1 MPSSTTTTQ
10 SHARSHALL
19 LLQKLLNLRDSASPL
34 TLVLD
39 TLEQSGKPVLR
50 EFMSRAQISKTKII
64 YISFATPQRPAGVD
78 VFVRGRGKPAES
90 LRAEITSHYPA
101 GHTHKTLLILDE
113 LSPLASSIPADL
125 ALLLS
130 SLITGP
136 AVSLVA
142 LYHTDVPL
150 SLPLPSPSPSSPSS
164 PSSSSSSTYSPYTP
178 HPLTTLTHLATAVL
192 RTRNLHHAVE
202 RRRAQNRSQR
212 EPEFGLDEGKEG
224 VLVGLG
230 LRGGKVSLT
239 TTMMH
244 TFNNG
249 SSGII
254 STSSSS
260 MVGGLVLEMELRRRS
275 GRAVA
280 ETFVLIPS
288 ATSLSHSFSK
298 SNVSNVK
305 ADVQQ
310 RIASSEIPPTSS
322 STSTS
327 KLYLLSDHPAFLD
340 PEAEAETAQGAG
352 GEVGR
357 EGEEQQ
363 PESTF
368 NLGLTEKQRRDREG
382 IVLPYFDAQ
391 TDIGAGEGG
400 RILYEMG
407 REDDF
412 DEEEDE
418 I

>member
-1 MPSSTTTTQ
+1 MPSSTTQ

-39 TLEQSGKPVLR
+39 TLEQSGKPILR
-50 EFMSRAQISKTKII
+50 EFMSRAQISKAKII
-64 YISFATPQRPAGVD
+64 YISFATLRKPIGADIFIRA
-78 VFVRGRGKPAES
+78 RGKTAES
-90 LRAEITSHYPA
+90 LRSEIVSHYPS
-101 GHTHKTLLILDE
+101 GHTHKTLLIIDE
-113 LSPLASSIPADL
+113 LNPLSSSIPSDL
-125 ALLLS
+125 ALFLS
-130 SLITGP
+130 SLITSP
-136 AVSLVA
+136 ALSLVG

-150 SLPLPSPSPSSPSS
+150 SLPASF
-164 PSSSSSSTYSPYTP
+164 STSYTP
-178 HPLTTLTHLATAVL
+178 HPLTVLTHLATAVL
-192 RTRNLHHAVE
+192 RASNLHHAIE
-202 RRRAQNRSQR
+202 RRRALNRSQQA
-212 EPEFGLDEGKEG
+212 PEFGLDEGKEG

-230 LRGGKVSLT
+230 SRNGKVAAAG
-239 TTMMH
+239 
-244 TFNNG
+244 NG
-249 SSGII
+249 
-254 STSSSS
+254 T
-260 MVGGLVLEMELRRRS
+260 GGLVLEMELRRRS

-280 ETFVLIPS
+280 ETFVLVPG
-288 ATSLSHSFSK
+288 
-298 SNVSNVK
+298 
-305 ADVQQ
+305 
-310 RIASSEIPPTSS
+310 PTRPGIRSS
-322 STSTS
+322 SSIQAQMARLDISSS

-340 PEAEAETAQGAG
+340 PEAEAASAQGGIGG
-352 GEVGR
+352 GED
-357 EGEEQQ
+357 E

>member
-1 MPSSTTTTQ
+1 MPSSTTTMQ

-39 TLEQSGKPVLR
+39 TLEQSGKPILR
-50 EFMSRAQISKTKII
+50 EFMSRAQISKSKII
-64 YISFATPQRPAGVD
+64 YISFATLRRPVNVD
-78 VFVRGRGKPAES
+78 IFIRARGKTPQS
-90 LRAEITSHYPA
+90 LHTEIVSHYPTA
-101 GHTHKTLLILDE
+101 ASLKTLLIVDE
-113 LSPLASSIPADL
+113 LNPLSGSIPADL
-125 ALLLS
+125 AIFLS

-136 AVSLVA
+136 SISLVG

-150 SLPLPSPSPSSPSS
+150 SLAASF
-164 PSSSSSSTYSPYTP
+164 STSYTP
-178 HPLTTLTHLATAVL
+178 HPLTILSHLATAVL
-192 RTRNLHHAVE
+192 RASNLHHAIE

-212 EPEFGLDEGKEG
+212 DPEFGLDEGKEG
-224 VLVGLG
+224 VLIGLG
-230 LRGGKVSLT
+230 LRNGKIAAGDSI
-239 TTMMH
+239 H
-244 TFNNG
+244 NG
-249 SSGII
+249 TGTIQ
-254 STSSSS
+254 
-260 MVGGLVLEMELRRRS
+260 GLVLEMELRRRS

-280 ETFVLIPS
+280 ETFVLVPS
-288 ATSLSHSFSK
+288 ASLLKPTPKLAAGTIPDMEKAQTQITKPDVTPSK
-298 SNVSNVK
+298 
-305 ADVQQ
+305 
-310 RIASSEIPPTSS
+310 I
-322 STSTS
+322 
-327 KLYLLSDHPAFLD
+327 YLLSDHPAFLD
-340 PEAEAETAQGAG
+340 PSEAASAQGGG
-352 GEVGR
+352 GED
-357 EGEEQQ
+357 E